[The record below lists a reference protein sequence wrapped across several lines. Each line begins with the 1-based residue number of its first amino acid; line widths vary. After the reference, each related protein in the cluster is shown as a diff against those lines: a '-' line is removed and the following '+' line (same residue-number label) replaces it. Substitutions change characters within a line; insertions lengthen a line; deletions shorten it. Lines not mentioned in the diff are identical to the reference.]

1 MKRITLLFTCT
12 FLLLLLSSCA
22 LAGNPLERAEA
33 TPVPGI
39 PMKLHSATATDEN
52 ADKMEITLFYRY
64 EQSDMLSSET
74 RLISVPRDES
84 PEMITIRQ
92 LLSGPQASHTE
103 LKRLFPHN
111 TAVVDVHSTDDTL
124 FITFTEDLLNDGIP
138 QQWSND
144 PIWKTE
150 APLRRKLT
158 MQSLVATIT
167 ENFSYP
173 YVQVMLSGSQT
184 QDIGARL
191 DNSYFLDG
199 RTGLAD
205 RLTRDETALLTMQNA
220 ALTILKAWQLHDY
233 ELLYQF
239 TSSLYSQKPA
249 YPDFV
254 DALED
259 CATLTAYA
267 AGVGYSSVDSK
278 HATVTL
284 ELSYRVNDQEY
295 SCSAYPLR
303 LVRDND
309 LWKIPYEELQHM
321 MLRDH

>member
-1 MKRITLLFTCT
+1 MKRIMLFFSCV
-12 FLLLLLSSCA
+12 FLLLFLSSCA
-22 LAGNPLERAEA
+22 LASNPLERAEA
-33 TPVPGI
+33 TPVPGL
-39 PMKLHSATATDEN
+39 PMNLHPANATDEN

-74 RLISVPRDES
+74 RVISVPRDES
-84 PEMITIRQ
+84 PEIIAVRQ
-92 LLSGPQASHTE
+92 LLAGPQASHTE

-111 TAVVDVHSTDDTL
+111 TAVLDVHSADDTL
-124 FITFTEDLLNDGIP
+124 YITFTEDLLNDGIP
-138 QQWSND
+138 QQWSKD
-144 PIWKTE
+144 PVWKTE

-167 ENFSYP
+167 ENFSYS

-184 QDIGARL
+184 QDIGTRL

-220 ALTILKAWQLHDY
+220 ALTILRAWQLHDY

-239 TSSLYSQKPA
+239 TSSLHSQKPA

-267 AGVGYSSVDSK
+267 AGVGYASVDSK
-278 HATVTL
+278 RATVTL
-284 ELSYRVNDQEY
+284 EMSYRMNDQEY
-295 SCSAYPLR
+295 HCPAYPLW

-309 LWKIPYEELQHM
+309 LWKIPYEELQRM

>member
-1 MKRITLLFTCT
+1 MKRIVLFFSCT
-12 FLLLLLSSCA
+12 VLMFLLSSCA

-33 TPVPGI
+33 TPVPGL
-39 PMKLHSATATDEN
+39 PMKLHSATASDEN
-52 ADKMEITLFYRY
+52 ADKMEIALFYRY

-74 RLISVPRDES
+74 RTVTVPRDES
-84 PEMITIRQ
+84 PEMIAVRQ
-92 LLSGPQASHTE
+92 LLAGPQASHTE

-111 TAVVDVHSTDDTL
+111 TTVLDVHSTDDTL
-124 FITFTEDLLNDGIP
+124 FITLSEDLLNDGIP
-138 QQWSND
+138 EEWNKD

-173 YVQVMLSGSQT
+173 YVQVMLSANQLHDVST
-184 QDIGARL
+184 RL

-205 RLTRDETALLTMQNA
+205 RLIRDESLLLTMQNTA
-220 ALTILKAWQLHDY
+220 MTLLKAWQVHDY

-239 TSSLYSQKPA
+239 TAPSHAQKPS
-249 YPDFV
+249 YSDFIE
-254 DALED
+254 ALEE
-259 CATLTAYA
+259 CATLTAYSA
-267 AGVGYSSVDSK
+267 SAGYSSANGK
-278 HATVTL
+278 RATVTL
-284 ELSYRVNDQEY
+284 DITYRVDEREY
-295 SCSAYPLR
+295 HCPAYPLW

-309 LWKIPYEELQHM
+309 LWKVPYEELQQM